1 MGRADGH
8 IGLLG
13 PLFSPGRGK
22 GLIDRQMLNVG
33 PSTPG
38 LQLSATNPHHP
49 HRILFAGH
57 HGEYEYDV
65 VWYSDDGGTPPTP
78 RSRHSS
84 GIRMRSRWLR
94 PRTVESSRRRATKT
108 FTPDTPATRAP
119 ATAAGWRGR
128 WMVGAA
134 LGRAC
139 PTRCWSGRSA
149 RQRCSAFRRESGL
162 LATPASQ
169 SSTPTRG
176 TAPPRRARALLVGGP
191 PASSA
196 DR

>member
-1 MGRADGH
+1 M
-8 IGLLG
+8 LG

-57 HGEYEYDV
+57 HGAYEYDV

-149 RQRCSAFRRESGL
+149 SRQRCSAFRRESGL